1 MGDGLDTMK
10 YYKEK
15 SKVKNGAPTSEVG
28 LDKQGEIV
36 VGKFVDRTRHE
47 YRELLR
53 EQMPNTLG
61 SRYVDPVAAECAESE
76 PDSAAGV
83 CEGGLCS

>member
-1 MGDGLDTMK
+1 M
-10 YYKEK
+10 
-15 SKVKNGAPTSEVG
+15 KNGAPTSEVG

-53 EQMPNTLG
+53 EQMQNTLG

-76 PDSAAGV
+76 QEPASG
-83 CEGGLCS
+83 CEEGLCS